1 MAKTR
6 KLDRDERQDIA
17 IDITNK
23 LIEFGY
29 VPDCTDTD
37 DESEFLVQDMIAK
50 ILKENK
56 LRK

>member
-1 MAKTR
+1 MTSR